1 MTNPLHVWREAYSSD
16 LSDDEWNL
24 IEDMIPPPIWIAN
37 LQEPFYHP
45 REIMNAIR
53 YRTRTGCSWRLLPHD
68 FPPWASVFQRFRIWS
83 REGVLDTIHERLRSM
98 VRVAAGRSDEPS
110 AAILDSQSVKTTD
123 VGGPKGYDAGKK
135 NQRTK
140 APFARRRHGPRSRRL
155 DIGGIRARS

>member
-1 MTNPLHVWREAYSSD
+1 
-16 LSDDEWNL
+16 
-24 IEDMIPPPIWIAN
+24 
-37 LQEPFYHP
+37 
-45 REIMNAIR
+45 
-53 YRTRTGCSWRLLPHD
+53 
-68 FPPWASVFQRFRIWS
+68 
-83 REGVLDTIHERLRSM
+83 VLDTIHERLRSM